1 MFGSDHP
8 SMTYERVL
16 KEWDELG
23 YDEAVMGLVF
33 HENAERVLG
42 L

>member
-1 MFGSDHP
+1 MFGSDQP

-23 YDEAVMGLVF
+23 YDEAVMSLVF